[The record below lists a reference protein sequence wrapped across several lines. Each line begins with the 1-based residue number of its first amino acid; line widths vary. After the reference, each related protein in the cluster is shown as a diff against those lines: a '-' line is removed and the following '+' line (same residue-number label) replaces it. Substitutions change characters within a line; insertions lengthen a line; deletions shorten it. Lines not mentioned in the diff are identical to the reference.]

1 MQNTQQEISEFM
13 KISDKALQLIG
24 RMILGTMDKTSNQD
38 DLEIPH
44 KKCSPVN
51 TPRFRLNLQAPV
63 KTVKAPV
70 LPFRK
75 KDTEF

>member
-1 MQNTQQEISEFM
+1 M
-13 KISDKALQLIG
+13 KMSDKALKLIG
-24 RMILGTMDKTSNQD
+24 RMILGSTDSTKNQNP
-38 DLEIPH
+38 LEISREKH
-44 KKCSPVN
+44 SPDN

-75 KDTEF
+75 KGV

>member
-1 MQNTQQEISEFM
+1 M
-13 KISDKALQLIG
+13 KISDKALKLIG
-24 RMILGTMDKTSNQD
+24 RMILGNTDNASNQD
-38 DLEIPH
+38 GLKLPQKEYT
-44 KKCSPVN
+44 PVN

-75 KDTEF
+75 KDAEF